1 MSDIIDFPNI
11 KPSSRS
17 YTPGTFPQTEFVA
30 QNGAKTILRY
40 GNQKTDA
47 KLTLGF
53 TNITDEEVNEILDK
67 YEEVN
72 SVYNYI
78 HFTSI
83 GAMAGINDVALI
95 SGVNDINLR
104 SKVQE
109 RDTSGNTLLRYRF
122 DGPPTVTSV
131 RPGRS
136 NVQCKFVACL
146 DGD

>member
-1 MSDIIDFPNI
+1 MRELRDFPDI

-17 YTPGTFPQTEFVA
+17 YTPGTYPQTEFVA

-53 TNITDEEVNEILDK
+53 TNLTDSEVNQILDK

-72 SVYNYI
+72 STYD
-78 HFTSI
+78 HLEFH
-83 GAMAGINDVALI
+83 GPDALAGITFPVPDTDDSVLF
-95 SGVNDINLR
+95 D
-104 SKVQE
+104 KV
-109 RDTSGNTLLRYRF
+109 RVSDGTGRLLLRYRF

-131 RPGRS
+131 RPNRS

>member
-1 MSDIIDFPNI
+1 MSNIIDFPNI
-11 KPSSRS
+11 KPTSRS
-17 YTPGTFPQTEFVA
+17 YTPGNYPQVEFVA
-30 QNGAKTILRY
+30 QNGAKTVLRY
-40 GNQKTDA
+40 GDKKVDA

-53 TNITDEEVNEILDK
+53 TNITDEQANEILEK

-72 SVYNYI
+72 SVYDYI
-78 HFTSI
+78 HFPSTS
-83 GAMAGINDVALI
+83 ALAGINDL
-95 SGVNDINLR
+95 SLR
-104 SKVQE
+104 RKFGE
-109 RDTSGNTLLRYRF
+109 RDLSGNTLLRYRF

>member
-1 MSDIIDFPNI
+1 MSNIVNFPSI
-11 KPSSRS
+11 KPTSRT
-17 YTPGTFPQTEFVA
+17 YTPGRYPQVEFVA
-30 QNGAKTILRY
+30 QNGAKSVLRY
-40 GNQKTDA
+40 GDKKVDA

-53 TNITDEEVNEILDK
+53 TNITDSQADEILNLYD
-67 YEEVN
+67 EVN
-72 SVYNYI
+72 SDYDFI
-78 HFTSI
+78 HFPSTS
-83 GAMAGINDVALI
+83 ALAGIAAPPTLT
-95 SGVNDINLR
+95 STLR
-104 SKVQE
+104 DKMGE